1 MKTLYALA
9 FVCLSVPALAGELD
23 FSDEPYDYPAKTGY
37 MYELADDFDLGAES
51 TASIAVPTP
60 KSADVW
66 AEIWLGPDSDT
77 ANQQDALAATAI
89 LADDWY

>member
-37 MYELADDFDLGAES
+37 TYELADDFDFGAES
-51 TASIAVPTP
+51 TASIAVPATP

-66 AEIWLGPDSDT
+66 AEIWLGSDSDT
-77 ANQQDALAATAI
+77 ADQQ
-89 LADDWY
+89 LADDWH